1 MLIQIFRRIT
11 MNTLSKNILASIILA
26 LSVGAISTTLV
37 AGQDGNQLML
47 IQQTIA
53 KLQAKQKAQAEAQTT
68 EADKLTECKKQLE
81 QTQNKGL

>member
-1 MLIQIFRRIT
+1 MFNCYVQR
-11 MNTLSKNILASIILA
+11 SH
-26 LSVGAISTTLV
+26 
-37 AGQDGNQLML
+37 LML

-81 QTQNKGL
+81 QTQNKPKS